1 MMFAWLE
8 FRTMLFM
15 TGVLAVALSIL
26 LLAINSR
33 TTILKGLKEWVCAN
47 LLIGGAIIIFTLI
60 ILPLSLR
67 AVIGGFFIVA
77 GLGLYFVAIR
87 IFDKRPIAW
96 NTIRYALLAYILVKV
111 CITLFSQNEYG
122 LVVFD
127 TFICMVLTIASAWY
141 LFKYSSHNH
150 SPEYRFTGTFFII
163 FTVMTLIR
171 FYRLSSDSAAP
182 VEHLTQWTLNQVTFL
197 ACMLSVLAINFGF
210 IAMVNAK
217 LAELLAYIAEHDW
230 LTGVMNRGNLEKCA
244 ELLTLKTVKYKQTQA
259 MLLMD
264 LDHFKMIND
273 TYGHLFGDEVIQT
286 FARLAQENMRDED
299 LLGRYGGE
307 EFCIIMPNSSEKE
320 ALIVAERIRQKYE
333 EMTMMFDG
341 KPVKCTVSAGVCD
354 SSQLGSEFKR
364 MFSGVDQSL
373 YAAKNAGR
381 NRVVAHSSLS

>member
-1 MMFAWLE
+1 MFAWLE

-15 TGVLAVALSIL
+15 TGLLAVALSIL

-33 TTILKGLKEWVCAN
+33 TTILKGLKQWVCAN
-47 LLIGGAIIIFTLI
+47 LLIGGAIITFTLD
-60 ILPLSLR
+60 ILPLNIR

-77 GLGLYFVAIR
+77 GLGLYYIAIR

-96 NTIRYALLAYILVKV
+96 RTIQFALLSYVFIKV
-111 CITLFSQNEYG
+111 CITLLSQNEYV

-127 TFICMVLTIASAWY
+127 TAICMVLTVASGLY
-141 LFKYSSHNH
+141 LFKYSSQNH
-150 SPEYRFTGTFFII
+150 SAEHRFTGAFFII
-163 FTVMTLIR
+163 FTAITLIR
-171 FYRLSSDSAAP
+171 FYRLCADSVAP
-182 VEHLTQWTLNQVTFL
+182 VEYLTTWTLNQVTFL
-197 ACMLSVLAINFGF
+197 GCMLSVLAINFGF
-210 IAMVNAK
+210 IAMVNAR
-217 LAELLAYIAEHDW
+217 LAELLIYTAGHDW

-264 LDHFKMIND
+264 LDHFKVIND

-286 FARLAQENMRDED
+286 FARLAQDNMRDED

-320 ALIVAERIRQKYE
+320 ALIVAERIRQKYAD
-333 EMTMMFDG
+333 MTIMFDG
-341 KPVKCTVSAGVCD
+341 MPVKCTVSAGVCD
-354 SSQLGSEFKR
+354 SSQLGCEFRR
-364 MFSGVDQSL
+364 MFSGADESL

-381 NRVVAHSSLS
+381 NRVVGHSSLV